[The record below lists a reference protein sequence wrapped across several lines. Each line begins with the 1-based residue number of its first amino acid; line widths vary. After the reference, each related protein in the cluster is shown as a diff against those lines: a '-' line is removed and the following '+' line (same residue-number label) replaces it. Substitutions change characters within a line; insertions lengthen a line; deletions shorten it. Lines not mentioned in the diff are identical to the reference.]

1 MHKYEFEL
9 PKSDAL
15 FRGHGS
21 LEAANG
27 YLLACIAERL
37 ERLCSILA
45 FPAYDRHERA
55 QAEAAVYQQAAD
67 DAAEDAQ
74 VEDARREAMRLEVEE
89 LFRTPRVARKKEVT

>member
-45 FPAYDRHERA
+45 FPAYERHERA
-55 QAEAAVYQQAAD
+55 KAEAAVYQQAAD
-67 DAAEDAQ
+67 DAADAQ
-74 VEDARREAMRLEVEE
+74 VEDARREAMRLEVDD
-89 LFRTPRVARKKEVT
+89 LFGPHTHRTPREVT

>member
-74 VEDARREAMRLEVEE
+74 VEDARREAMRLEVDD
-89 LFRTPRVARKKEVT
+89 LFGPHTHRTPREVT

>member
-55 QAEAAVYQQAAD
+55 KAEAAVYQQAAD

-74 VEDARREAMRLEVEE
+74 VEDARREAMRLEVDD
-89 LFRTPRVARKKEVT
+89 LFGPHTHRTPREVT

>member
-45 FPAYDRHERA
+45 FPAYERHERA
-55 QAEAAVYQQAAD
+55 KAEAAVYQQAAD
-67 DAAEDAQ
+67 DAAEDA
-74 VEDARREAMRLEVEE
+74 RREAMRLEVDD
-89 LFRTPRVARKKEVT
+89 LFGPHTHRTPREVT

>member
-45 FPAYDRHERA
+45 FPAYARHARA
-55 QAEAAVYQQAAD
+55 KAAAAVYQQAAD

-74 VEDARREAMRLEVEE
+74 VEDARREAMRLEVDD
-89 LFRTPRVARKKEVT
+89 LFGPHTHRTPREVT

>member
-45 FPAYDRHERA
+45 FPAYERHERA
-55 QAEAAVYQQAAD
+55 KAEAAVYQQAAD

-74 VEDARREAMRLEVEE
+74 VEDARREAMRLEVDD
-89 LFRTPRVARKKEVT
+89 LFGPHTHRTPREVT